1 MSHQLLLNKLK
12 QRSSYNNLN
21 IHSCIV
27 SYVSETFEIFI
38 ALQRLWALASTSFF
52 HLLSFSFLSDYQ
64 LLHGELPHH
73 AVAKDNTDLIMVYD
87 CVGHDFRLVI
97 LCFPWCRL
105 GWLGGAHLGAGL
117 VRTIPGWLHSHTW
130 SLGKVSCMAGL
141 NQTPRTPWSLQQSS
155 SALLHG
161 CSGQQGTKAEV
172 PSSLKV

>member
-1 MSHQLLLNKLK
+1 MSHQLSLSKLK
-12 QRSSYNNLN
+12 QRSSYNNFN

-27 SYVSETFEIFI
+27 SYVSETAEIFL

-73 AVAKDNTDLIMVYD
+73 AVAKDNTHLIMVYD
-87 CVGHDFRLVI
+87 CVGHDFRLVS

-117 VRTIPGWLHSHTW
+117 VRTIPDGFTHIIGAS
-130 SLGKVSCMAGL
+130 AG
-141 NQTPRTPWSLQQSS
+141 
-155 SALLHG
+155 
-161 CSGQQGTKAEV
+161 
-172 PSSLKV
+172 